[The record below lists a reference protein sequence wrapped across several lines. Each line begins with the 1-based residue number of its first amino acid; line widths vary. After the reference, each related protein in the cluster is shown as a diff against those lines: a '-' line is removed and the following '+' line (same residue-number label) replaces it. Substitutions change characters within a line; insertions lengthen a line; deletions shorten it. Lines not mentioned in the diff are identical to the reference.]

1 MKKCLFI
8 CFAIISIILLAGC
21 TQKESYSL
29 KLPDKSNITEVVLI
43 LGEEKKS
50 IKDKEDIDFLMSQLS
65 SINKK
70 SGESVNDTPQEE
82 KYYTIEFETTD
93 GTSGD
98 TLYIYE
104 TANGCFAEQPYN
116 GISSIDKEQ
125 YQAIINIFDK

>member
-29 KLPDKSNITEVVLI
+29 RLPDKDNITEVVLI
-43 LGEEKKS
+43 AGDEKKS

-82 KYYTIEFETTD
+82 KYYTIEFETPD

-98 TLYIYE
+98 TLYIYK
-104 TANGCFAEQPYN
+104 TKDGCFAEQPYN
-116 GISSIDKEQ
+116 GISSIDEKQ
-125 YQAIINIFDK
+125 YQAIINIFD